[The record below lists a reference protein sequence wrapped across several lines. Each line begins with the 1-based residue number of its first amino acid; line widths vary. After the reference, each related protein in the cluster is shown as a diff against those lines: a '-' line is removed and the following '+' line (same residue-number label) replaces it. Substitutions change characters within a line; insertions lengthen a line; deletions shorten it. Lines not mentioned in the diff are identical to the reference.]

1 METALKF
8 SEDQGEIIMYETNE
22 SFKIP
27 VHVENETVWLSQ
39 AQMAQLFG
47 RDQSVISR
55 HINNVFK
62 EKELDKYSVYAKFA
76 YTANDGKNYDV
87 DYYNLDVIISV
98 GYRVKS
104 KR

>member
-39 AQMAQLFG
+39 AQMVELF
-47 RDQSVISR
+47 QTSKQNISF
-55 HINNVFK
+55 HITNIFK
-62 EKELDKYSVYAKFA
+62 EEELEQK
-76 YTANDGKNYDV
+76 
-87 DYYNLDVIISV
+87 
-98 GYRVKS
+98 
-104 KR
+104 